1 MSNYPK
7 EVLYSIEGTEALEL
21 SLTIGK
27 NIESESFWVESLILF
42 KETKKIFK
50 NLGRKYEISDE
61 ESALSE
67 GLRTF
72 RLFRNL

>member
-1 MSNYPK
+1 LSKYPK
-7 EVLYSIEGTEALEL
+7 EVFYSIEGTEALEL
-21 SLTIGK
+21 SVTIGK
-27 NIESESFWVESLILF
+27 NIESKSFWVESLILF

-50 NLGRKYEISDE
+50 NLGRKYDISDE

-72 RLFRNL
+72 RSFRTL